1 MRGIE
6 TKTRCNEPDCY
17 ACRYDDKTEHAG
29 TELQQLISCDYI
41 QYGDYD
47 NSRAVERAN
56 VRYLQ
61 ERDLVAYDDINYCPD
76 CKAWVLDTPEN
87 RELLESLESYPCFDD
102 ELVSQVE
109 DEIEQEYIKDN
120 DDIWRETPEPLRS
133 ILDDADLRCIIP
145 EIYYQ
150 VKESLNMQFIVESG
164 GNSYIDLDKM
174 VTAYNA
180 ALLEKYPALQ
190 RISALQERLTSVQWP
205 LTFWENAEDMQE
217 HRRAT
222 GTPYTQEEI
231 QDVMQYCVE
240 LERAV
245 QND

>member
-1 MRGIE
+1 MRGIQ
-6 TKTRCNEPDCY
+6 TN
-17 ACRYDDKTEHAG
+17 DDG
-29 TELQQLISCDYI
+29 LISHDYVS
-41 QYGDYD
+41 YGDYD
-47 NSRAVERAN
+47 NSCAVERAN

-61 ERDLVAYDDINYCPD
+61 EQNKVEQLDRMSYGSRR
-76 CKAWVLDTPEN
+76 AWLLDTPEN

-109 DEIEQEYIKDN
+109 QEIEEEYIKDN
-120 DDIWRETPEPLRS
+120 DDMWRATPEPLKS
-133 ILDDADLRCIIP
+133 ILDDADLRVIIP

-150 VKESLNMQFIVESG
+150 VKESLNMNFEVEAG
-164 GNSYIDLDKM
+164 GNGYIDLDKM
-174 VTAYNA
+174 VAAYNA

-190 RISALQERLTSVQWP
+190 RLSELQERLTSVQWP
-205 LTFWENAEDMQE
+205 LTFWESAEDMQE

-231 QDVMQYCVE
+231 QDIMQYCAE